1 MGDSRRVR
9 RSGVEGR
16 SGARVVE
23 VPGRYR
29 RSVTRSNG
37 QPTLT
42 DGVVTLRP
50 FRDEDVEPAVAGHDE
65 VIAHWFGWAP
75 DAVTQERMRQ
85 AITDWRTSY
94 ESGRTHVAFAVE
106 VDGQVA
112 GSVDVRRR
120 DDGVGEV
127 SWALYRG
134 HRGKGIA
141 TRAVRTLVDW
151 ALTDSRLGGLGY
163 WRVEAKVEPGN
174 EASLRVATRSGLRR
188 EGVRR
193 VEPGTGDR
201 PETTSYVILARL
213 ASDPPLTEPEGF
225 RALLNSFLPRKRA
238 ISQLLVRDRDDRILI
253 CQLTYKRDWDLPGG
267 VVEVGESPRLA
278 AGREIEEELALTIAA
293 GDLLLTDWL
302 PPWSGW
308 DDAVCLVFDG
318 GAHDAA
324 IAETVEKQTRE
335 IRHAEFATLEQVDQ
349 RCADFTARRIRT
361 ALDNVRMTTSTTYAE
376 SGRAASAE

>member
-1 MGDSRRVR
+1 
-9 RSGVEGR
+9 
-16 SGARVVE
+16 
-23 VPGRYR
+23 
-29 RSVTRSNG
+29 VTD

-50 FRDEDVEPAVAGHDE
+50 FREDDVEAAVAGHDE

-75 DAVTQERMRQ
+75 DAVTPDRMRTTI
-85 AITDWRTSY
+85 ADWRASY
-94 ESGRTHVAFAVE
+94 DERTQVAFAVE
-106 VDGQVA
+106 AEGHVA
-112 GSVDVRRR
+112 GSVDVRHR

-134 HRGKGIA
+134 HRGRGIA
-141 TRAVRTLVDW
+141 TRAVRVLVDW
-151 ALTDSRLGGLGY
+151 ALTETRLGGLGY
-163 WRVEAKVEPGN
+163 WRVEAKVEPDN

-238 ISQLLVRDRDDRILI
+238 ISQLLVRDREGRVLI

-278 AGREIEEELALTIAA
+278 AGREIEEELGLTIEA

-318 GAHDAA
+318 GEHDAGITA
-324 IAETVEKQTRE
+324 TIRKQTRE
-335 IRHAEFATLEQVDQ
+335 IRHAEFATLEQAEE

-361 ALDNVRMTTSTTYAE
+361 ALRNARGDTRTPYAE
-376 SGRAASAE
+376 SGRATTDE